1 MFPPFSDLQETDPSL
16 VMKLVCFHCAMH
28 SSEILKSAWARKITK
43 KSDYSDGGR
52 NARKQ
57 TLVLLECKVTQLL

>member
-1 MFPPFSDLQETDPSL
+1 MLPPFSDLQETDPSL

-43 KSDYSDGGR
+43 KVITVTVAGLQENR
-52 NARKQ
+52 
-57 TLVLLECKVTQLL
+57 LLYY